1 MEITLTLIKYQAG
14 LSSPVFSVVKPQQ
27 LFFTNKIRLMLDN
40 ISEPIKKYTM
50 HLKITNISLKTFKNN
65 ITNIN
70 YTILI
75 NNNIT
80 LTLTKHYKNNKFIH
94 HALTE
99 HSSIKLTNTLYNQI
113 INLT

>member
-1 MEITLTLIKYQAG
+1 M
-14 LSSPVFSVVKPQQ
+14 
-27 LFFTNKIRLMLDN
+27 DN

>member
-1 MEITLTLIKYQAG
+1 
-14 LSSPVFSVVKPQQ
+14 
-27 LFFTNKIRLMLDN
+27 MLDN
-40 ISEPIKKYTM
+40 KYITIKLYTM
-50 HLKITNISLKTFKNN
+50 HLKIINISLKTFKNN

-99 HSSIKLTNTLYNQI
+99 HSKIKLTKTLYTQI

>member
-1 MEITLTLIKYQAG
+1 M
-14 LSSPVFSVVKPQQ
+14 
-27 LFFTNKIRLMLDN
+27 DN

-50 HLKITNISLKTFKNN
+50 HLTKLQNKQITL
-65 ITNIN
+65 N
-70 YTILI
+70 YL